1 MYLLYALE
9 VVLNSRKGNG
19 GKKRIRKKEKS
30 CQATHVLEALHY
42 ATGIVWKQH
51 TKLSRL
57 RKPGN
62 GKWTPG
68 ACKETGEGDERK
80 GNC

>member
-1 MYLLYALE
+1 MPRKPYW
-9 VVLNSRKGNG
+9 NSRKGNG
-19 GKKRIRKKEKS
+19 GNKENGKRIKS
-30 CQATHVLEALHY
+30 CQATRVPEALHY
-42 ATGIVWKQH
+42 ATEIAWKQH

-62 GKWTPG
+62 GKQTPG
-68 ACKETGEGDERK
+68 ACKETGEGDGRK